1 MSHANNQKTSHQAVF
16 HRAFRPSFT
25 SAAAL
30 SIICPTACRPIYNRK
45 MSVTLA
51 ENASILTQAHLRD
64 IRTTTLPNGLLVLT
78 ESMPHL
84 RSVAMGVWID
94 CGSRDESPQVN
105 GISHFIEHMVF
116 KGTTTR
122 SASQFAREVDGI
134 GGNLD
139 AFTGKETICFNIKVL
154 DENVPAALDLLT
166 DLVLHPTFSPD
177 DIAKEQGVIL
187 EEIKMDEDN
196 PDYLVHELFTQNF
209 WKNDALGR
217 PILGT
222 AKTVSSF
229 NQQIVLSEYAR
240 RFTPANMVFTAAG
253 NLDHN
258 DFVSQVESAFAS
270 LSASS
275 NEKIARPN
283 PPQTFPHIT
292 LKNKKSLE
300 QVQFCLAV
308 PAPPV
313 ASPERYTAYLL
324 NSILGG
330 GMSSRLFQSIRE
342 ERGLAYSIYSELN
355 PFRDTGSLAVYAGC
369 STTNTREVL
378 ALTLAE
384 LTRIKREPVTAEEL
398 DRAKNQIKGNM
409 VLGLETSGSRM
420 SSLARQQM
428 YWGRFF
434 SLDEI
439 TTQIDRVTAPDIQRL
454 ANDLLHPDA
463 LALTLLGN
471 LGPLKLTRPDLAC

>member
-1 MSHANNQKTSHQAVF
+1 
-16 HRAFRPSFT
+16 
-25 SAAAL
+25 
-30 SIICPTACRPIYNRK
+30 

-51 ENASILTQAHLRD
+51 ENSATNTTAHDPSSERD

-78 ESMPHL
+78 ERMSHL
-84 RSVAMGVWID
+84 RSVAMGAWID
-94 CGSRDESPQVN
+94 CGSRDENLAVN

-122 SASQFAREVDGI
+122 SASQFAREVDAI

-139 AFTGKETICFNIKVL
+139 AFTSKETVCFNIKVL
-154 DENVPAALDLLT
+154 DENVPAALDLLA
-166 DLVLHPTFSPD
+166 DLVLHPTFAPE
-177 DIAKEQGVIL
+177 DIAKEQSVIL

-196 PDYLVHELFTQNF
+196 PDYLVHELFTQSF
-209 WKNDALGR
+209 WRGDALGR

-222 AKTVSSF
+222 AKSVSGF
-229 NQQIVLSEYAR
+229 TQDIVLAEYAR

-253 NLDHN
+253 NLEHD
-258 DFVSQVESAFAS
+258 DFVAQVAAAFSS

-275 NEKIARPN
+275 SERIAKHN
-283 PPQTFPHIT
+283 APQAHPHIT
-292 LKNKKSLE
+292 LKNKRSLE

-308 PAPPV
+308 PALPV
-313 ASPERYTAYLL
+313 AHPDRYAAYLL

-330 GMSSRLFQSIRE
+330 GMSSRLFQAIRE

-369 STTNTREVL
+369 AIDKAREVL

-384 LTRIKREPVTAEEL
+384 FTRLKQEPVTEEEL
-398 DRAKNQIKGNM
+398 ERAKNQTKGNM
-409 VLGLETSGSRM
+409 VLGLESSSSRM

-428 YWGRFF
+428 YFGRFF

-439 TTQIDRVTAPDIQRL
+439 TAEIDQVGLAEIQRL
-454 ANDLLHPDA
+454 ARDLLRPDA
-463 LALTLLGN
+463 LALTFLGN
-471 LGPLKLTRPDLAC
+471 LGGLKISRADLAC

>member
-1 MSHANNQKTSHQAVF
+1 
-16 HRAFRPSFT
+16 
-25 SAAAL
+25 
-30 SIICPTACRPIYNRK
+30 
-45 MSVTLA
+45 MSVALT
-51 ENASILTQAHLRD
+51 ENLSAITASTPHPRD
-64 IRTTTLPNGLLVLT
+64 IRQTTLPNGLLVLT
-78 ESMPHL
+78 ERMPYV

-94 CGSRDESPQVN
+94 CGSRDESLATN

-122 SASQFAREVDGI
+122 SAKDFAREIDAI

-166 DLVLHPTFSPD
+166 DLVLHPTFAPD

-187 EEIKMDEDN
+187 EEIKIDEDN

-209 WKNDALGR
+209 WKGDALGR

-222 AKTVSSF
+222 SKTVSSF
-229 NQQIVLSEYAR
+229 TQQIVLDEYAR
-240 RFTPANMVFTAAG
+240 RFTPPNMVFSAAG
-253 NLDHN
+253 NIEHDA
-258 DFVSQVESAFAS
+258 FVAQVEAAFNS

-275 NEKIARPN
+275 GAKLAKHNA
-283 PPQTFPHIT
+283 PQTFPHIT

-308 PAPPV
+308 PSLEVSHPDRFGV
-313 ASPERYTAYLL
+313 HLL

-342 ERGLAYSIYSELN
+342 DRGLAYSIYSEMN

-369 STTNTREVL
+369 SADKTREVL

-384 LTRIKREPVTAEEL
+384 YTRLKQEPVTDEEL
-398 DRAKNQIKGNM
+398 KRAKDQSKGNM
-409 VLGLETSGSRM
+409 VLGLESSGSRM
-420 SSLARQQM
+420 SNLARQQM
-428 YWGRFF
+428 YHGRFF
-434 SLDEI
+434 SVDDITSEIDAI
-439 TTQIDRVTAPDIQRL
+439 TTADIQRL
-454 ANDLLHPDA
+454 AQQLLDSDQM
-463 LALTLLGN
+463 ALTLLGN
-471 LGPLKLTRPDLAC
+471 LGTLKIDRADLTC

>member
-1 MSHANNQKTSHQAVF
+1 
-16 HRAFRPSFT
+16 
-25 SAAAL
+25 
-30 SIICPTACRPIYNRK
+30 
-45 MSVTLA
+45 MSVSLA
-51 ENASILTQAHLRD
+51 ENSATTTSAHTRD
-64 IRTTTLPNGLLVLT
+64 IQTTTLPNGLLVLT
-78 ESMPHL
+78 ERMPHL
-84 RSVAMGVWID
+84 RSVSMGVWID
-94 CGSRDESPQVN
+94 CGSRDEDLATN

-122 SASQFAREVDGI
+122 SASQFAREIDAI

-166 DLVLHPTFSPD
+166 DLVLHPTFSPE

-209 WKNDALGR
+209 WKGDALGR

-222 AKTVSSF
+222 AKSVSSF
-229 NQQIVLSEYAR
+229 TQKIVLDEYAR
-240 RFTPANMVFTAAG
+240 RFTPPNMVFTAAG
-253 NLDHN
+253 NLQHE
-258 DFVSQVESAFAS
+258 DFVAQVAVAFSS
-270 LSASS
+270 LNASS
-275 NEKIARPN
+275 GEKIAKHN
-283 PPQTFPHIT
+283 APQTFPHIT
-292 LKNKKSLE
+292 LKNKKALE

-308 PAPPV
+308 PALPV
-313 ASPERYTAYLL
+313 AHPDRYAAYLL

-330 GMSSRLFQSIRE
+330 GMSSRLFQAIRE

-355 PFRDTGSLAVYAGC
+355 PVRDAGSLAVYAGC
-369 STTNTREVL
+369 AVDKAREVL

-384 LTRIKREPVTAEEL
+384 FTRIKQEPVTAEEL
-398 DRAKNQIKGNM
+398 DRARNQIKGNM
-409 VLGLETSGSRM
+409 VLGLESSNSRM

-439 TTQIDRVTAPDIQRL
+439 TEQINLVTTADIQRL
-454 ANDLLHPDA
+454 ANQLFQTESM
-463 LALTLLGN
+463 ALTFLGN
-471 LGPLKLTRPDLAC
+471 LGELKIDRADLAC

>member
-1 MSHANNQKTSHQAVF
+1 
-16 HRAFRPSFT
+16 
-25 SAAAL
+25 
-30 SIICPTACRPIYNRK
+30 
-45 MSVTLA
+45 MSVALA
-51 ENASILTQAHLRD
+51 ENSATLSTAHLRD
-64 IRTTTLPNGLLVLT
+64 IRTTTLANGLLVLT
-78 ESMPHL
+78 ERMPHL

-94 CGSRDESPQVN
+94 SGSRDETPEVN

-122 SASQFAREVDGI
+122 SASQFAREVDAI

-166 DLVLHPTFSPD
+166 DLVLHPTFDPSD
-177 DIAKEQGVIL
+177 LAKEQGVIL

-209 WKNDALGR
+209 WKGDALGR

-229 NQQIVLSEYAR
+229 NQAIVLEEYAR

-253 NLDHN
+253 NIDHEA
-258 DFVSQVESAFAS
+258 FVAQVEAAFSS

-275 NEKIARPN
+275 NSKLARTAAP
-283 PPQTFPHIT
+283 TAYPHIT

-308 PAPPV
+308 PALPV
-313 ASPERYTAYLL
+313 ADPDRYAAYLL

-369 STTNTREVL
+369 SIDRTREVL
-378 ALTLAE
+378 NLTLAE
-384 LTRIKREPVTAEEL
+384 LTRIKTDPVAPEEL
-398 DRAKNQIKGNM
+398 ERAKNQIKGNM
-409 VLGLETSGSRM
+409 VIGLESSSSRM

-439 TTQIDRVTAPDIQRL
+439 TAEIDRVTAADLQRL
-454 ANDLLHPDA
+454 ANQLLQPDQ

-471 LGPLKLTRPDLAC
+471 LGTLKLTRADLAC

>member
-1 MSHANNQKTSHQAVF
+1 
-16 HRAFRPSFT
+16 
-25 SAAAL
+25 
-30 SIICPTACRPIYNRK
+30 
-45 MSVTLA
+45 MSVALA
-51 ENASILTQAHLRD
+51 ENSATTTLAHTRD

-78 ESMPHL
+78 ERMPHL

-94 CGSRDESPQVN
+94 SGSRDETLAVN

-122 SASQFAREVDGI
+122 SASQFAREVDAI

-154 DENVPAALDLLT
+154 DENVPAALNLLT
-166 DLVLHPTFSPD
+166 DLVLHPTFAAE
-177 DIAKEQGVIL
+177 DILKEQGVIL

-209 WKNDALGR
+209 WKGDALGR

-229 NQQIVLSEYAR
+229 NQAIVLDEYAR

-253 NLDHN
+253 NLDH
-258 DFVSQVESAFAS
+258 DTFVEQVAAAFTS
-270 LSASS
+270 LSATSS
-275 NEKIARPN
+275 SRLDRTAA
-283 PPQTFPHIT
+283 PQAFPHLT

-308 PAPPV
+308 PSLPV
-313 ASPERYTAYLL
+313 ADPDRYAAFLL

-330 GMSSRLFQSIRE
+330 GMSSRLFQAIRE
-342 ERGLAYSIYSELN
+342 DRGLAYSIYSEMN

-369 STTNTREVL
+369 SATNTSEVL

-384 LTRIKREPVTAEEL
+384 FTRIKAEPVAPEEL
-398 DRAKNQIKGNM
+398 ERAKNQIKGNM
-409 VLGLETSGSRM
+409 VIGLESSSSRM

-434 SLDEI
+434 SIDEI
-439 TTQIDRVTAPDIQRL
+439 TAEIDRVTAADLQRL
-454 ANDLLHPDA
+454 ANQLLQPHS

-471 LGPLKLTRPDLAC
+471 LGDLKLTRADLAC

>member
-1 MSHANNQKTSHQAVF
+1 MSVALTETNA
-16 HRAFRPSFT
+16 
-25 SAAAL
+25 SAAH
-30 SIICPTACRPIYNRK
+30 T
-45 MSVTLA
+45 
-51 ENASILTQAHLRD
+51 RD
-64 IRTTTLPNGLLVLT
+64 IRKTTLPNGLLVLT
-78 ESMPHL
+78 ERMPHL

-94 CGSRDESPQVN
+94 CGSRDETPAAN

-122 SASQFAREVDGI
+122 SAKDFAREIDAI

-166 DLVLHPTFSPD
+166 DLVLHPTFDPED
-177 DIAKEQGVIL
+177 LAKEQGVIL

-209 WKNDALGR
+209 WKGDALGR

-229 NQQIVLSEYAR
+229 TQQIVLDEYAR
-240 RFTPANMVFTAAG
+240 RFTPPNMVFSAAG
-253 NLDHN
+253 NIDH
-258 DFVSQVESAFAS
+258 DAFVAQVEIAFAS
-270 LSASS
+270 LGASS
-275 NEKIARPN
+275 GEKLAKHN
-283 PPQTFPHIT
+283 APQAYPHIT

-308 PAPPV
+308 PSLEV
-313 ASPERYTAYLL
+313 AHPDRFGVHLL

-342 ERGLAYSIYSELN
+342 DRGLAYSIYSEMN

-369 STTNTREVL
+369 AVDKTREVL
-378 ALTLAE
+378 ALTLGE
-384 LTRIKREPVTAEEL
+384 LSRIKTELVTDEEL
-398 DRAKNQIKGNM
+398 KRAKDQSKGNM
-409 VLGLETSGSRM
+409 VLGLESSGSRM
-420 SSLARQQM
+420 SNLARQQM
-428 YWGRFF
+428 YHGRFF
-434 SLDEI
+434 SVDDI
-439 TTQIDRVTAPDIQRL
+439 TAEIDRITPTDIQRL
-454 ANDLLHPDA
+454 AQQLLQPEN

-471 LGPLKLTRPDLAC
+471 LGPLKIDRSDLAC

>member
-1 MSHANNQKTSHQAVF
+1 MSIEL
-16 HRAFRPSFT
+16 
-25 SAAAL
+25 AAA
-30 SIICPTACRPIYNRK
+30 PTAAH
-45 MSVTLA
+45 T
-51 ENASILTQAHLRD
+51 ASSDRD
-64 IRTTTLPNGLLVLT
+64 IRSTTLPNGLLVLT
-78 ESMPHL
+78 ERMPHL
-84 RSVAMGVWID
+84 RSVSMGAWID
-94 CGSRDESPQVN
+94 SGSRDETPETN

-122 SASQFAREVDGI
+122 SAQQFAREVDAI

-139 AFTGKETICFNIKVL
+139 AFTGKETVCFNIKVL
-154 DENVPAALDLLT
+154 DENVPAALDLLS

-187 EEIKMDEDN
+187 EEIKMDEDDPN
-196 PDYLVHELFTQNF
+196 YLVHELFTQSF
-209 WKNDALGR
+209 WKGDALGR

-222 AKTVSSF
+222 AKSVSSF
-229 NQQIVLSEYAR
+229 TQDVVLAEYAR
-240 RFTPANMVFTAAG
+240 RFTPANMVFSAAG
-253 NLDHN
+253 NLDH
-258 DFVSQVESAFAS
+258 DAFVAQVAAAFSS

-275 NEKIARPN
+275 SEKLAKHN
-283 PPQTFPHIT
+283 APQAYPHIT
-292 LKNKKSLE
+292 LKNKRSLE

-308 PAPPV
+308 PALPV
-313 ASPERYTAYLL
+313 ADPDRYAAYLL

-342 ERGLAYSIYSELN
+342 ERGLAYSIYSEIS

-369 STTNTREVL
+369 AIDKTREVL
-378 ALTLAE
+378 SLTLAE
-384 LTRIKREPVTAEEL
+384 FTRIKQELVTVEEL
-398 DRAKNQIKGNM
+398 DRARNQIKGNM
-409 VLGLETSGSRM
+409 VLGLESSNSRM

-439 TTQIDRVTAPDIQRL
+439 TAEIDRVTREDLQRL
-454 ANDLLHPDA
+454 AQQQLRPEW

-471 LGPLKLTRPDLAC
+471 LGNLKIDRAELAC